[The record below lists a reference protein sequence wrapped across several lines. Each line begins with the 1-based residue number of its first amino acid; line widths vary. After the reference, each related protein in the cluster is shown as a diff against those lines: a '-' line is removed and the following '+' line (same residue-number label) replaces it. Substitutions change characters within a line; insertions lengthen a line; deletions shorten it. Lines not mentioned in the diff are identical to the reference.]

1 MTTSF
6 GSGTVSFWLKLSF
19 NGTPSCSF
27 KAILHLSSFIAMT
40 FCFVLV
46 QAFSHS
52 CGEPDWSP
60 ELQGEREDFFFFSLF
75 LLGNFWYKL
84 SSQLTE

>member
-6 GSGTVSFWLKLSF
+6 GSCTVSFWLKLSF

-27 KAILHLSSFIAMT
+27 KVILHLSSFTAMT

-60 ELQGEREDFFFFSLF
+60 ELHGEREDFIFFFSVLIRQF
-75 LLGNFWYKL
+75 LV
-84 SSQLTE
+84 